1 MSDLNEVLKS
11 IEDLRMQI
19 DDMTESKN
27 FTDPQAMY
35 ASRMLEGVLNE
46 YQEIMKDKMEHKN
59 L

>member
-19 DDMTESKN
+19 DDMTESRN

-35 ASRMLEGVLNE
+35 ASRMLDGVLNE
-46 YQEIMKDKMEHKN
+46 YQEIMQDKMRHED